1 MPADEPQSDC
11 DECGHPI
18 TAHQAAVTRHLGPC
32 AVCGC
37 RAIEPQFDSRVAAV
51 LALHSKRQF
60 SGDGYGWALCAECR
74 QSWPCATVRAI
85 EMADG

>member
-1 MPADEPQSDC
+1 LTPPCTARRSADRWCRVGSAPGLDGWIVPDPAD
-11 DECGHPI
+11 
-18 TAHQAAVTRHLGPC
+18 
-32 AVCGC
+32 
-37 RAIEPQFDSRVAAV
+37 EPQFDSRVAAV